1 MSDYVYDLAKKHHSV
16 RKFKAEPLARETVE
30 KLIEA
35 GQMASTS
42 SYLQTTSVIG
52 VEDVEKK
59 LALKEVSGQPYVVDN
74 GYLLVFVIDY
84 NRHSIVNEKQS
95 RDMTTSFESAEGL
108 LVGTVDAS
116 LMAQNIALTAE
127 DMGYGIVYLG
137 SLRNDVARVRQILD
151 LPEYTFPLFGM
162 AIGVPAD
169 DENGSPKP
177 RLPLEHVFHID
188 TYDNNREE
196 QRQQLDAYDQTVSE
210 YYKERTQGKRTETW
224 SEQVANFM
232 SSKQRLE
239 MNDWLQSSGFNK
251 K

>member
-1 MSDYVYDLAKKHHSV
+1 MSDYVYRLAKQHHSV
-16 RKFKAEPLARETVE
+16 RKFKNEPLTREIV
-30 KLIEA
+30 KQLIEA

-52 VEDVEKK
+52 VEDPEKK
-59 LALKEVSGQPYVVDN
+59 AALKEVSGQPYVLNN
-74 GYLLVFVIDY
+74 GYLLVFVVDY
-84 NRHSIVNEKQS
+84 NRHNLVNEQQAQ
-95 RDMTTSFESAEGL
+95 DMTTSFESAEGL

-137 SLRNDVARVRQILD
+137 SLRNDVARVREILD
-151 LPEYTFPLFGM
+151 LPKHTFPIFGM
-162 AIGVPAD
+162 AIGVPSE
-169 DENGSPKP
+169 DENGTPKP
-177 RLPLEHVFHID
+177 RLPFEHVFHVD
-188 TYDNNREE
+188 TYDNDCDVA
-196 QRQQLDAYDQTVSE
+196 RQQLAAYDKIVSD
-210 YYKERTQGKRTETW
+210 YYADRTGGKRTETW

-239 MNDWLQSSGFNK
+239 MKDWLQDAGFNK

>member
-1 MSDYVYDLAKKHHSV
+1 MSDYVYNLAKKHHSV
-16 RKFKAEPLARETVE
+16 RKFKPEPLTRETVG

-52 VEDVEKK
+52 VEDEEKK

-84 NRHSIVNEKQS
+84 NRHSIVNEQQS
-95 RDMTTSFESAEGL
+95 RDMSTSFESAEGL

-137 SLRNDVARVRQILD
+137 SLRNDVARVREILD

-162 AIGVPAD
+162 ALGVPAD

-177 RLPLEHVFHID
+177 RLPLEHVFHVD
-188 TYDNNREE
+188 TYNKDRDI
-196 QRQQLDAYDQTVSE
+196 QRQQLADYDQTVSD
-210 YYKERTQGKRTETW
+210 YYKERTQGQRTETW
-224 SEQVANFM
+224 SEQVGNFM

-239 MNDWLQSSGFNK
+239 MDHWLKNAGFNK

>member
-1 MSDYVYDLAKKHHSV
+1 MSDYVYHLAKQHHSV
-16 RKFKAEPLARETVE
+16 RKFKAETLTRETVA

-59 LALKEVSGQPYVVDN
+59 MALKEVSGQPHVLDN

-84 NRHSIVNEKQS
+84 NRHDLVSEQQGKNMS
-95 RDMTTSFESAEGL
+95 TSFESAEGL

-137 SLRNDVARVRQILD
+137 SLRNDVARVREILD
-151 LPEYTFPLFGM
+151 LPEHTFPIFGM

-177 RLPLEHVFHID
+177 RLPLEHVFHVD
-188 TYDNNREE
+188 TYNNDRDEA
-196 QRQQLDAYDQTVSE
+196 RQHLAAYDQTVSD
-210 YYKERTQGKRTETW
+210 YYKERTDGRRTETW

-239 MNDWLQSSGFNK
+239 MRDWLQESGFNK
-251 K
+251 I

>member
-84 NRHSIVNEKQS
+84 NRHSIVNEHQS

-137 SLRNDVARVRQILD
+137 SLRNEVARVRQILD

-169 DENGSPKP
+169 DENGAPKP

-188 TYDNNREE
+188 TYDKDRET

>member
-16 RKFKAEPLARETVE
+16 RKFKPNAIHREVVK

-42 SYLQTTSVIG
+42 SYLQTTTVIG

-59 LALKEVSGQPYVVDN
+59 EALKEVSGQPYVLEN

-84 NRHSIVNEKQS
+84 HRHQMASNKQDVNLES
-95 RDMTTSFESAEGL
+95 SFESAEGL

-137 SLRNDVARVRQILD
+137 SLRNDVMRVREILE

-162 AIGVPAD
+162 AIGEPAE
-169 DENGSPKP
+169 DEAGTPKP
-177 RLPLEHVFHID
+177 RLPLDHVFHID
-188 TYDNNREE
+188 GYSHDEQQLEAQIETYDE
-196 QRQQLDAYDQTVSE
+196 TVSN
-210 YYKERTQGKRTETW
+210 YYKARTNGERTETW
-224 SEQVANFM
+224 SEQTSQFM
-232 SSKQRLE
+232 NSKQRVEMLE
-239 MNDWLQSSGFNK
+239 WLQISGFNK

>member
-1 MSDYVYDLAKKHHSV
+1 MSEYVYHLAKKHHSV
-16 RKFKAEPLARETVE
+16 RKFKSEPLTRETVG

-42 SYLQTTSVIG
+42 SYLQTTTVIG
-52 VEDVEKK
+52 VEDEAKK

-84 NRHSIVNEKQS
+84 NRHSIVNEQQS
-95 RDMTTSFESAEGL
+95 SDMTTSFQSVEGL

-137 SLRNDVARVRQILD
+137 SLRNDVERVREILD

-162 AIGVPAD
+162 ALGVPAD

-177 RLPLEHVFHID
+177 RLPLEHVFHVD
-188 TYDNNREE
+188 TYNNDRETH
-196 QRQQLDAYDQTVSE
+196 RQQLADYDQIVSD
-210 YYKERTQGKRTETW
+210 YYNERTQGKRTETW

-239 MNDWLQSSGFNK
+239 MDQWLKNAGFNK
-251 K
+251 E